1 MTGEVGVY
9 VCTCLCM
16 GVCICVKGVELN
28 HPGVR

>member
-9 VCTCLCM
+9 VCVCLCM
-16 GVCICVKGVELN
+16 GVHICVEGVELN